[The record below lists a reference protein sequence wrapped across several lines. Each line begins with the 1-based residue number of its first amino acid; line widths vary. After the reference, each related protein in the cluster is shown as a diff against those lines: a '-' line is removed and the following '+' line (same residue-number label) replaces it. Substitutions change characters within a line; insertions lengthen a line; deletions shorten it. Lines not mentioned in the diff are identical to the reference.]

1 MISLHQQL
9 RCRRGLATVSIG
21 MAVAIA
27 VTACSSGGSGGSGG
41 SGSSVE
47 TDSLTMQLDGPVTSY
62 DPVLGASFQDA
73 VVIWSMYDTLVAL
86 DEDGSFVGGL
96 ATDWEVTADEGVF
109 TLRDGVTCSDGQEL
123 TGEVVADSLNRFFA
137 PDSAAPFLSN
147 VIGAGNSATATG
159 DGQTVTVSLDQP
171 FSGLLSGLTVAYT
184 GIVCSAGVDDPSS
197 LATGSN
203 GTGGYVAKDQ
213 VAGASYTFTSRDDYE
228 WGPEFEG
235 ITTEG
240 ARPAT
245 LIMQVTEDENT
256 RANLQTTG
264 EMQIAPYTTDAW
276 ERVTEQDGWTSTV
289 SQQSDTFLVFNH
301 TKGHPTADPEVRG
314 AIAQAIDIEQLNE
327 VQSYGAGE
335 LITNLGQPT
344 YECYDE
350 SASEY
355 MPEYDPEAASAVL
368 SGLSLAVNGTTLLAG
383 GDGNSYVRSAL
394 EEAGAEVSLQ
404 NLNNQQWVSGL
415 FTPLNDWDVTILVF
429 ANTSSNIL
437 SGANFFTGDVPP
449 NGANLSAVTNPEADA
464 QLEIARATTGEEG
477 CAALEEYNRLL
488 LENTDVVPLA
498 TAPATV
504 VFAPGVTA
512 MVSKGFVRAGTIR
525 IAE

>member
-1 MISLHQQL
+1 MIPMHQ
-9 RCRRGLATVSIG
+9 RPPRRRRGLAKVAI
-21 MAVAIA
+21 AAAAAIA
-27 VTACSSGGSGGSGG
+27 VTACSSSGSGGSD
-41 SGSSVE
+41 SSVD
-47 TDSLTMQLDGPVTSY
+47 TDTLTMQLDGPVTSY
-62 DPVLGASFQDA
+62 DPALGASFQDA

-86 DEDGSFVGGL
+86 DEDGSVVEGL
-96 ATDWEVTADEGVF
+96 ATDWDVTASEGVF
-109 TLRDGVTCSDGQEL
+109 TIREGVTCSDGEEL

-137 PDSAAPFLSN
+137 PDTAAPFLSN
-147 VIGAGNSATATG
+147 VIGAGNSAAATA
-159 DGQTVTVSLDQP
+159 DGQIVTISLDQP

-184 GIVCSAGVDDPSS
+184 GIVCSAGVADPSS

-203 GTGGYVAKDQ
+203 GTGGYVADSQ
-213 VAGASYTFTSRDDYE
+213 VAGSSYTFTSREDYE
-228 WGPEFEG
+228 WGPEFAG
-235 ITTEG
+235 IPTEG
-240 ARPAT
+240 TRPAT
-245 LIMQVTEDENT
+245 LVMQVTEDQNT

-264 EMQIAPYTTDAW
+264 EMEIAAYTSDAW
-276 ERVTEQDGWTSTV
+276 ERVTQQDGWTSTV
-289 SQQSDTFLVFNH
+289 SQQSDTFLMFNH
-301 TKGHPTADPEVRG
+301 TEGHPTAEPDVRR
-314 AIAQAIDIEQLNE
+314 AIAQAIDIERLND

-355 MPEYDPEAASAVL
+355 MPEYDADAASEVL

-383 GDGNSYVRSAL
+383 GDGNAYVQSAL
-394 EEAGAEVSLQ
+394 EEAGAKVSFQ

-429 ANTSSNIL
+429 ANTSSNLL

-449 NGANLSAVTNPEADA
+449 NGQNLSAVSNPEADA
-464 QLEIARATTGEEG
+464 QLAIARATTGEES
-477 CAALEEYNRLL
+477 CAALAEYNRLM
-488 LENTDVVPLA
+488 LEGTHVLPLA

-512 MVSKGFVRAGTIR
+512 MVSKGFVRASTIR

>member
-1 MISLHQQL
+1 MISLHH
-9 RCRRGLATVSIG
+9 RPRRRSSLAPVAVG
-21 MAVAIA
+21 AAAAVAL
-27 VTACSSGGSGGSGG
+27 TACSSGGSG
-41 SGSSVE
+41 SSVDTE
-47 TDSLTMQLDGPVTSY
+47 TLTMQLDGPVTSF

-73 VVIWSMYDTLVAL
+73 VVIWSMYDTLAAL
-86 DEDGSFVGGL
+86 DEDGSFVPGL
-96 ATDWEVTADEGVF
+96 ATDWDVTASEGVF
-109 TLRDGVTCSDGQEL
+109 TIREGVTCSDGEEL
-123 TGEVVADSLNRFFA
+123 TGEVVANSLNRFFA
-137 PDSAAPFLSN
+137 PDTAAPFLSN
-147 VIGAGNSATATG
+147 VIGAGNSATATA
-159 DGQTVTVSLDQP
+159 DGQAVTISLEQP

-184 GIVCSAGVDDPSS
+184 GIVCSAGVADPSS

-203 GTGGYVAKDQ
+203 GTGGFVADSQ
-213 VAGASYTFTSRDDYE
+213 VAGASYTFASREDYA
-228 WGPEFEG
+228 WGPEFDG
-235 ITTEG
+235 IPTEG

-245 LIMQVTEDENT
+245 LVMQVTEDENT

-264 EMQIAPYTTDAW
+264 EMEIAPYTTDAW
-276 ERVTEQDGWTSTV
+276 ERVTEQDGWTTTV
-289 SQQSDTFLVFNH
+289 SQQSDTYLVFNH
-301 TKGHPTADPEVRG
+301 TEGHPTADPEVRR
-314 AIAQAIDIEQLNE
+314 AVAQAIDIERLNE

-350 SASEY
+350 SASDY
-355 MPEYDPEAASAVL
+355 MPEYDPEAASEVL

-383 GDGNSYVRSAL
+383 GDANAYVQSAL
-394 EEAGAEVSLQ
+394 QDAGAEVSLQ
-404 NLNNQQWVSGL
+404 NLNNQQWVAGL

-429 ANTSSNIL
+429 ANTSSNLL

-449 NGANLSAVTNPEADA
+449 NGANLSAVSNPEADA
-464 QLEIARATTGEEG
+464 QLAIARETTGEEG
-477 CAALEEYNRLL
+477 CAALAEYNRLL

-525 IAE
+525 ISE